1 MRLYYAPGACS
12 MAPHIVLRE
21 AGYSFELARVDL
33 GKRHTADG
41 EDHAKINPDGYV
53 PAFQLHDGQI
63 RAEAAVIVQ
72 ILADHKPA
80 ARPAVQSGHHA
91 GVEEQSAEHTRGTFR
106 LSSKASRR
114 NAVLDGRSRYDC
126 GCRSIH
132 AAELTPLSAR

>member
-63 RAEAAVIVQ
+63 RA
-72 ILADHKPA
+72 DHKPA

-114 NAVLDGRSRYDC
+114 NAVLDGRSHYDC